1 MQRTDKHTIS
11 CFHEPSIGTWE
22 DDVFEVAGFL
32 DQNTIR
38 LDIWR
43 KDMKDGIGWD
53 ELHTIKSKCGF
64 ADFDAVE
71 FYPRDCDV
79 LNTANIRH
87 LYLFSTLLP
96 QIRRGYTWKKEA
108 QNG

>member
-1 MQRTDKHTIS
+1 MNRTDKHVIS
-11 CFHEPSIGTWE
+11 CFQEPSIGVWE
-22 DDVFEVAGFL
+22 DDVYQVAGFL

-38 LDIWR
+38 LDICR
-43 KDMKDGIGWD
+43 KDMKDGLGWND
-53 ELHTIKSKCGF
+53 LQLIKTKCGF
-64 ADFDAVE
+64 GEFDAVE
-71 FYPRDCDV
+71 FYPRDKDV

-108 QNG
+108 

>member
-1 MQRTDKHTIS
+1 MNRTDKHVIS
-11 CFHEPSIGTWE
+11 CFSEPSIGIWE
-22 DDVFEVAGFL
+22 DDVYYVAAFL

-38 LDIWR
+38 LDINR
-43 KDMKDGIGWD
+43 KDMADGLTWD
-53 ELHTIKSKCGF
+53 DLQSIKTKCGF
-64 ADFDAVE
+64 ENFDAVE
-71 FYPRDCDV
+71 FYPRNADV

-108 QNG
+108 